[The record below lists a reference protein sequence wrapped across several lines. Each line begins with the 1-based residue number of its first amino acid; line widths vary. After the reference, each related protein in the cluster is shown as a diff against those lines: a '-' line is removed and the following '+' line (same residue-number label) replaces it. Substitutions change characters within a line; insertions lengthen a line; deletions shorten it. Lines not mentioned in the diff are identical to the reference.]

1 MSEHRLMKI
10 ILAPIVSEKSARGAD
25 LHHQYT
31 FRVLRDAKKPEI
43 KAAVEKMFEVKVDS
57 VTTSN
62 VRGKIKRFGSST
74 GKRSDWK
81 KATVRLQ
88 DGQEI
93 DFVGAE

>member
-1 MSEHRLMKI
+1 MNEHRLMKI
-10 ILAPIVSEKSARGAD
+10 ILAPIISEKSARGAD
-25 LHHQYT
+25 KYRQYA
-31 FRVLRDAKKPEI
+31 FRVLRDANKPEI

-57 VTTSN
+57 VTTAN

-74 GKRSDWK
+74 GKRTDWK

-88 DGQEI
+88 EGQEI